1 MKHIMLDL
9 ETLGTSSKSVIVA
22 IGAVAFDFESDFQ
35 ETWYSTV
42 SAKSGVDAGL
52 QMDPDTVSWWLQQS
66 DQAREIFKNPSNDLK
81 SALNL
86 FSAWVKE
93 VDPAG
98 VWGNGVDFDNV
109 IIMNSYVACGM
120 KMPYR
125 YSKNRCF
132 RTVRGLFPTEGV
144 VRQGTH
150 HNALDDAI
158 FQMQVLKKINEQY
171 NLNLK

>member
-9 ETLGTSSKSVIVA
+9 ATLGTNSKSVIVA

-42 SAKSGVDAGL
+42 
-52 QMDPDTVSWWLQQS
+52 PDTVSWWSQQS

-93 VDPAG
+93 VDPVG

-125 YSKNRCF
+125 YSKKSLLQDSTRL
-132 RTVRGLFPTEGV
+132 VSDRGSCTTRYSSQCIG
-144 VRQGTH
+144 
-150 HNALDDAI
+150 
-158 FQMQVLKKINEQY
+158 
-171 NLNLK
+171 